1 MRARAIA
8 IRLVAMATIAAQA
21 RRAAAPGASP
31 DERAKLGKVA
41 RSDVPRSSHGDWEPA
56 SDRPNPV
63 DVLEGQATS
72 RVPELVPLR
81 YGRMLV
87 SPFTFYRGAAAIMAA
102 DLAATPTSGLWAQL
116 CGDAHLSNFGGYAA
130 PDRELV
136 LDVNDFDE
144 TLPGPWE
151 WDLKRLAASLEIAGR
166 DRGFSD
172 AEREAV
178 VLAGAGEYRQRMRDL
193 AGLTNLDLWYLRLD
207 MSALLDRFSDEL
219 TKKRRKT
226 LDRAVAKA
234 EAKNRMRALSRLTRR
249 VDGELR
255 LISDPPLIVPI
266 EDVAASQGA
275 EFDERDLKAVM
286 DTYRRTLEGARRH
299 LFDSYSYVHTAR
311 KVVGVGSVGT
321 RAWVALFVGRD
332 ETDPLFLQIKEAQE
346 SVLAPYAAPSAFA
359 QHGRRVV
366 EGQRLMQAASDIM
379 LGWMTADAPDGR
391 RTFYVRQLWDAKVS
405 ARVETMDLEGLGA
418 YGRVCGAILG
428 RAHARTADRIA
439 IASYLGSGAKFDEA
453 IARFAATYADQNE
466 RDYAALREAAA
477 SGRITVA
484 TDA

>member
-1 MRARAIA
+1 
-8 IRLVAMATIAAQA
+8 MATIAAEA
-21 RRAAAPGASP
+21 RRAAPPDATP
-31 DERAKLGKVA
+31 DERAKLGKSA
-41 RSDVPRSSHGDWEPA
+41 RSDVPRTTHGDWEPA
-56 SDRPNPV
+56 PDRADPV
-63 DVLEGQATS
+63 DVLEGQAKT

-81 YGRMLV
+81 YARMLV

-102 DLAATPTSGLWAQL
+102 DLAPTPTSGLWAQV

-151 WDLKRLAASLEIAGR
+151 WDVKRLAASLEIAAR

-172 AEREAV
+172 AQREAV
-178 VLAGAGEYRQRMRDL
+178 VLGGAEEYRQRMRDL
-193 AGLTNLDLWYLRLD
+193 AALTNLDLWYLRLD
-207 MSALLDRFSDEL
+207 MSRLLERFSDEL

-234 EAKNRMRALSRLTRR
+234 EAKNRMKALSRLARR

-266 EDVAASQGA
+266 EDVAASEGA
-275 EFDERDLKAVM
+275 ELDERDLRAVI

-299 LFDSYSYVHTAR
+299 LFDSYRYVHSAR

-332 ETDPLFLQIKEAQE
+332 DDDPLFLQIKEAE
-346 SVLAPYAAPSAFA
+346 DSVLARYAAPSAFS
-359 QHGRRVV
+359 QQGRRVV

-379 LGWMTADAPDGR
+379 LGWMSADAPDGR
-391 RTFYVRQLWDAKVS
+391 HLFYVRQLWDAKVS
-405 ARVETMDLEGLGA
+405 AKVETMDPGGLAA
-418 YGRVCGAILG
+418 YARICDAILA

-439 IASYLGSGAKFDEA
+439 IASYLGSGAKFDHA
-453 IARFAATYADQNE
+453 IARFAAAYADQNE

-477 SGRITVA
+477 AERIAVA
-484 TDA
+484 EDI